1 MRLVRDR
8 RGVTGIDFAV
18 AISVVLVLVF
28 AIIDLGSLFAA
39 QHALDYGVVQ
49 AARYA
54 VVNSTSATTSSITDV
69 LRDAIT
75 PAIGAGNAA
84 TAVVSVAYPA
94 GAAVGK
100 TVQISAS
107 YAWSPSTNFDFI
119 PRFTLTS
126 SQTLT
131 IQH

>member
-1 MRLVRDR
+1 MSLARDR

-18 AISVVLVLVF
+18 AISAVLVLVF
-28 AIIDLGSLFAA
+28 AIIDLAGLFAA

-54 VVNSTSATTSSITDV
+54 VVNSTSATTSSITTV
-69 LRDAIT
+69 LRNALT

-84 TAVVSVAYPA
+84 TAGVTVAYPS
-94 GAAVGK
+94 GNAVGG

-107 YAWSPSTNFDFI
+107 YAWSPSTSFDFL